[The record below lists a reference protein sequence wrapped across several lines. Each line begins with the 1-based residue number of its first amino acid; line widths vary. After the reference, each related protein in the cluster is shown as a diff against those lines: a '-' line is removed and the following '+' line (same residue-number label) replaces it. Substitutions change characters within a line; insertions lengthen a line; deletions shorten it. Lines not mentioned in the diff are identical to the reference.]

1 MMIQDQENVNGGAAE
16 AEADGMGAAAV
27 TANCDGTNTGANVA
41 ESSNSR
47 TRVSDWP
54 RSSAQWTRGRAL
66 SMLCTLYLRVEEM
79 RAIPETCTQN
89 SRPMNILATTSR
101 QFMMRFRSLMSRK

>member
-1 MMIQDQENVNGGAAE
+1 MMTQDQENVNGTE
-16 AEADGMGAAAV
+16 AEADGMGTAAV
-27 TANCDGTNTGANVA
+27 TANSDGTNAGANVA

-54 RSSAQWTRGRAL
+54 SSSAQWTRVRAL
-66 SMLCTLYLRVEEM
+66 SMLFTLYLRVEEM

-101 QFMMRFRSLMSRK
+101 EFMMRFRSLMSRK